1 MARGIGLL
9 TGARRF
15 ATVTAVAGLMT
26 WFGICLTYIRFYKG
40 MKAQGMDR
48 KSLPYVS
55 RFQPYTAYYGA
66 SVSLFVSI
74 VRRLPVF
81 LPTPHL
87 SL

>member
-40 MKAQGMDR
+40 FKAQGFDR
-48 KSLPYVS
+48 ATLPYKHWL
-55 RFQPYTAYYGA
+55 QPYAAYYAMCA
-66 SVSLFVSI
+66 SFLICFV
-74 VRRLPVF
+74 RVF
-81 LPTPHL
+81 PDPL
-87 SL
+87 SCRPA